1 MKVGYN
7 FAPGQK
13 RNKEQNTKN
22 SSPPPSS
29 IPLHPILKY
38 RVIQFLN
45 GTKNLKSSPFCSLCL
60 SSHTVI
66 AETFQLGS
74 FLLMFSLVKG

>member
-22 SSPPPSS
+22 SSPPPPLL
-29 IPLHPILKY
+29 PLHPILKY
-38 RVIQFLN
+38 IERVIQFLN
-45 GTKNLKSSPFCSLCL
+45 GTKNLKSSPFCSLYL
-60 SSHTVI
+60 SSHT
-66 AETFQLGS
+66 ETFL
-74 FLLMFSLVKG
+74 FMFSLIKG

>member
-22 SSPPPSS
+22 SSPPPPLL
-29 IPLHPILKY
+29 PLHPILKY
-38 RVIQFLN
+38 RE
-45 GTKNLKSSPFCSLCL
+45 
-60 SSHTVI
+60 SHTI
-66 AETFQLGS
+66 SKWDKKPKKLP
-74 FLLMFSLVKG
+74 FLFTIFVFSH